1 MRIRVRRVGGIAGNI
16 ALAAE
21 LDTADLPAGEAT
33 RLEDA
38 LGGLPW
44 GAPAAEP
51 PHPDAFRYEV
61 DLPDEPERGTAVL
74 QEGQLT
80 GDLDGLR
87 THLQQHGVVGPSRR
101 PSAVLTLHPSRARR
115 S

>member
-21 LDTADLPAGEAT
+21 LETADLPSGDAS
-33 RLEDA
+33 RLEEA
-38 LGGLPW
+38 LGALPW

-61 DLPDEPERGTAVL
+61 DLPDEPDRGTAVL
-74 QEGQLT
+74 GEAEMERGMEL
-80 GDLDGLR
+80 LR
-87 THLQQHGVVGPSRR
+87 TQLKRQGVVEPGRR
-101 PSAVLTLHPSRARR
+101 PD
-115 S
+115 

>member
-21 LDTADLPAGEAT
+21 LETADLPSDDAA
-33 RLEDA
+33 RLEEA

-61 DLPDEPERGTAVL
+61 DLPGRARPGTAVL
-74 QEGQLT
+74 GEAEMERGMEL
-80 GDLDGLR
+80 LR
-87 THLQQHGVVGPSRR
+87 TQLKREG
-101 PSAVLTLHPSRARR
+101 
-115 S
+115 

>member
-21 LDTADLPAGEAT
+21 LETADLPSDDAA
-33 RLEDA
+33 RLEQA

-61 DLPDEPERGTAVL
+61 DLPDEPDRGTAVL
-74 QEGQLT
+74 GEAEMERGMAL
-80 GDLDGLR
+80 LR
-87 THLQQHGVVGPSRR
+87 TQLKRAGVIEPGRR
-101 PSAVLTLHPSRARR
+101 PG
-115 S
+115 

>member
-1 MRIRVRRVGGIAGNI
+1 VRIRVRRVGGIAGNI

-21 LDTADLPAGEAT
+21 LETADLPSADAA

-44 GAPAAEP
+44 GAPAPEP

-61 DLPDEPERGTAVL
+61 DLPDQPERGTAVVG
-74 QEGQLT
+74 EAEMESGM
-80 GDLDGLR
+80 DLLR
-87 THLQQHGVVGPSRR
+87 AHLKRGGVIEPGRR
-101 PSAVLTLHPSRARR
+101 PG
-115 S
+115 

>member
-1 MRIRVRRVGGIAGNI
+1 MRIRVRRLGGIAGNI

-21 LDTADLPAGEAT
+21 LETADLPSDDAA
-33 RLEDA
+33 RLEEA

-61 DLPDEPERGTAVL
+61 DLPEQPDRGTAVL
-74 QEGQLT
+74 GEAEMEHGM
-80 GDLDGLR
+80 DPLR
-87 THLQQHGVVGPSRR
+87 TQLKREGVIEPGRR
-101 PSAVLTLHPSRARR
+101 PS
-115 S
+115 

>member
-21 LDTADLPAGEAT
+21 LETADLPAEQASQ
-33 RLEDA
+33 LEEA

-44 GAPAAEP
+44 GAPAPEP

-61 DLPDEPERGTAVL
+61 DLPDEPDRGTAVL
-74 QEGQLT
+74 GEAEMERGMAL
-80 GDLDGLR
+80 LR
-87 THLQQHGVVGPSRR
+87 TQLKRSGVVEPGRR
-101 PSAVLTLHPSRARR
+101 PR
-115 S
+115 

>member
-21 LDTADLPAGEAT
+21 LETADLPSADAA

-44 GAPAAEP
+44 GAPAPEP

-61 DLPDEPERGTAVL
+61 DLPDQPERGTAVL
-74 QEGQLT
+74 GEAEMERDMDLLRAHLKREGVIEP
-80 GDLDGLR
+80 G
-87 THLQQHGVVGPSRR
+87 RR
-101 PSAVLTLHPSRARR
+101 PG
-115 S
+115 

>member
-21 LDTADLPAGEAT
+21 LETADLPADDAS
-33 RLEDA
+33 RLEEA

-44 GAPAAEP
+44 GAPAPEP

-61 DLPDEPERGTAVL
+61 DLPDEPDRGTAVL
-74 QEGQLT
+74 GEAQMEQGMEL
-80 GDLDGLR
+80 LR
-87 THLQQHGVVGPSRR
+87 TQLKRQGVIEPGRR
-101 PSAVLTLHPSRARR
+101 PS
-115 S
+115 